1 MFHFLLYN
9 YNMMNVENRFS
20 KVELMM
26 NSIIVTV
33 ILLITAIFFW
43 PSSNNTQSNSIDKT
57 KIQIKVIVKRVN
69 IRKEP
74 TIYSKDIGDVYE
86 GEIYTVL
93 EHIDN
98 SDYYWYKITT
108 NNGITG
114 YIASDP
120 NGEYVEIISG
130 VIDRTAPVITCNKD
144 FLLFYNGEINY
155 DDVECVDDYSKCYLS
170 YDDTDSRYIKFTA
183 KDDDGNESMLY
194 VKYYN
199 VYNFYDNYFENNKFI
214 NSSFE
219 KINQEKGTII
229 KAKYQLKK
237 NIPSDSKSIN
247 YIPIITFFDENFNEI
262 DLITTKYNVDS
273 LDNDCIN
280 NANMTLKEDY
290 INSDLV
296 SGSYLCIN
304 YYFDNTD
311 SRIKYFAVG
320 FQGVENYNKDNN
332 YFANYYS
339 KYYIN

>member
-1 MFHFLLYN
+1 MS
-9 YNMMNVENRFS
+9 MENRFC

-43 PSSNNTQSNSIDKT
+43 PSSSNTQSNPIDKT
-57 KIQIKVIVKRVN
+57 KIQIKVIVKRIN

-74 TIYSKDIGDVYE
+74 TIYSDDIGDVYE

-93 EHIDN
+93 EHIDD

-130 VIDRTAPVITCNKD
+130 VIDRIPPVITCNKD

-155 DDVECVDDYSKCYLS
+155 DDVECVDNYSNCYLS
-170 YDDTDSRYIKFTA
+170 YDDANSKHIKFIA
-183 KDDDGNESMLY
+183 KDDDDNESFLY
-194 VKYYN
+194 VKYYK
-199 VYNFYDNYFENNKFI
+199 VYNFYNSYFESNNFI
-214 NSSFE
+214 NASFE
-219 KINQEKGTII
+219 RLNYEKETVI
-229 KAKYQLKK
+229 KTKYQLKK
-237 NIPSDSKSIN
+237 DIPSYSKSTN
-247 YIPIITFFDENFNEI
+247 YVPIITFFDENFNEI
-262 DLITTKYNVDS
+262 NLITTKYNVDS

-280 NANMTLKEDY
+280 NVDMTLKENY

-304 YYFDNTD
+304 YYL
-311 SRIKYFAVG
+311 Y
-320 FQGVENYNKDNN
+320 YNFLLLEIQQQN
-332 YFANYYS
+332 
-339 KYYIN
+339 I

>member
-1 MFHFLLYN
+1 MK
-9 YNMMNVENRFS
+9 NRFC

-43 PSSNNTQSNSIDKT
+43 PSSDNTQSNPIDNTKT
-57 KIQIKVIVKRVN
+57 QIKVIVKRIN
-69 IRKEP
+69 IRKDP
-74 TIYSKDIGDVYE
+74 TIYSDDIGDVYE

-93 EHIDN
+93 EHIDD

-130 VIDRTAPVITCNKD
+130 VIDRIPPVITCNKD

-155 DDVECVDDYSKCYLS
+155 DDVECVDNYSNCYLS
-170 YDDTDSRYIKFTA
+170 YDDANSKHIKFIA
-183 KDDDGNESMLY
+183 KDDDDNESFLY
-194 VKYYN
+194 VKYYK
-199 VYNFYDNYFENNKFI
+199 VYNFYNSYFESNNFI
-214 NSSFE
+214 NASFE
-219 KINQEKGTII
+219 RLNYEKETVI
-229 KAKYQLKK
+229 KTKYQLKK
-237 NIPSDSKSIN
+237 DIPSYSKSTN
-247 YIPIITFFDENFNEI
+247 YVPIITFFDENFNEI
-262 DLITTKYNVDS
+262 NLITTKYNVDS

-280 NANMTLKEDY
+280 NVDMTLKENY

-339 KYYIN
+339 KYYVN

>member
-1 MFHFLLYN
+1 M
-9 YNMMNVENRFS
+9 ENRFC

-43 PSSNNTQSNSIDKT
+43 PSSRNRQSNPIDKT
-57 KIQIKVIVKRVN
+57 KTQIKVIVKRIN

-74 TIYSKDIGDVYE
+74 TIYSDDIGDVYE

-93 EHIDN
+93 EHIDD

-130 VIDRTAPVITCNKD
+130 VIDRIPPVITCNKD

-155 DDVECVDDYSKCYLS
+155 DDVECVDNYSNCYLS
-170 YDDTDSRYIKFTA
+170 YDDANSKHIKFIA
-183 KDDDGNESMLY
+183 KDDDDNESFLY
-194 VKYYN
+194 VKYYK
-199 VYNFYDNYFENNKFI
+199 VYNFYNSYFESNNFI
-214 NSSFE
+214 NASFE
-219 KINQEKGTII
+219 RLNYEKETVI
-229 KAKYQLKK
+229 KTKYQLKK
-237 NIPSDSKSIN
+237 DIPSYSKSTN
-247 YIPIITFFDENFNEI
+247 YVPIITFFDENFNEI
-262 DLITTKYNVDS
+262 NLITTKYNVDS

-280 NANMTLKEDY
+280 NVDMTLKENY

-339 KYYIN
+339 KYYVN

>member
-1 MFHFLLYN
+1 MS
-9 YNMMNVENRFS
+9 MENRFC

-43 PSSNNTQSNSIDKT
+43 PSSSNTQSNPIDKT
-57 KIQIKVIVKRVN
+57 KTQIKVIVKRIN

-74 TIYSKDIGDVYE
+74 TIYSDDIGDVYE

-93 EHIDN
+93 EHIDD

-130 VIDRTAPVITCNKD
+130 VIDRIPPVITCNKD

-155 DDVECVDDYSKCYLS
+155 DDVECVDNYSNCYLS
-170 YDDTDSRYIKFTA
+170 YDDANFKHIKFIA
-183 KDDDGNESMLY
+183 KDDDDNESFLY
-194 VKYYN
+194 VKYYK
-199 VYNFYDNYFENNKFI
+199 VYNFYNSYFESNNFI
-214 NSSFE
+214 NASFE
-219 KINQEKGTII
+219 RLNYEKETVI
-229 KAKYQLKK
+229 KTKYQLKK
-237 NIPSDSKSIN
+237 DIPSYSKSTN
-247 YIPIITFFDENFNEI
+247 YVPIITFFDENFNEI
-262 DLITTKYNVDS
+262 NLITTKYNVDS

-280 NANMTLKEDY
+280 NVDMTLKENY

-339 KYYIN
+339 KYYVN

>member
-1 MFHFLLYN
+1 MS
-9 YNMMNVENRFS
+9 MENRFC

-43 PSSNNTQSNSIDKT
+43 PSSSNTQSNPIDKT
-57 KIQIKVIVKRVN
+57 KTQIKVIVKRIN

-74 TIYSKDIGDVYE
+74 TIYSDDIGDVYE

-93 EHIDN
+93 EHIDD

-130 VIDRTAPVITCNKD
+130 VIDRIPPVITCNKD

-155 DDVECVDDYSKCYLS
+155 DDVECVDNYSNCYLS
-170 YDDTDSRYIKFTA
+170 YDDANSKHIKFIA
-183 KDDDGNESMLY
+183 KDDDDNESFLY
-194 VKYYN
+194 VKYYK
-199 VYNFYDNYFENNKFI
+199 VYNFYNSYFESNNFI
-214 NSSFE
+214 NASFE
-219 KINQEKGTII
+219 RLNYEKETVI
-229 KAKYQLKK
+229 KTKYQLKK
-237 NIPSDSKSIN
+237 DIPSYSKSTN
-247 YIPIITFFDENFNEI
+247 YVPIITFFDENFNEI
-262 DLITTKYNVDS
+262 NLITTKYNVDS

-280 NANMTLKEDY
+280 NVDMTLKENY

-311 SRIKYFAVG
+311 SRIKYFVVG

-339 KYYIN
+339 KYYVN

>member
-1 MFHFLLYN
+1 M
-9 YNMMNVENRFS
+9 ENRFC

-43 PSSNNTQSNSIDKT
+43 PSSSNTQSNPIDKT
-57 KIQIKVIVKRVN
+57 KTQIKVIVKRIN

-74 TIYSKDIGDVYE
+74 TIYSDDIGDVYE

-93 EHIDN
+93 EHIDD

-130 VIDRTAPVITCNKD
+130 VIDRIPPVITCNKD

-155 DDVECVDDYSKCYLS
+155 DDVECVDNYSNCYLS
-170 YDDTDSRYIKFTA
+170 YDDANSKHIKFIA
-183 KDDDGNESMLY
+183 KDDDDNESFLY
-194 VKYYN
+194 VKYYK
-199 VYNFYDNYFENNKFI
+199 VYNFYNSYFESNNFI
-214 NSSFE
+214 NASFE
-219 KINQEKGTII
+219 RLNYEKETVI
-229 KAKYQLKK
+229 KTKYQLKK
-237 NIPSDSKSIN
+237 DIPSYSKSTN
-247 YIPIITFFDENFNEI
+247 YVPIITFFDENFNEI
-262 DLITTKYNVDS
+262 NLITTKYNVDS

-280 NANMTLKEDY
+280 NVDMTLKENY

-296 SGSYLCIN
+296 SGSYLYIN

-339 KYYIN
+339 KYYVN

>member
-1 MFHFLLYN
+1 MS
-9 YNMMNVENRFS
+9 MENRFC

-33 ILLITAIFFW
+33 ILLIAAIFFW
-43 PSSNNTQSNSIDKT
+43 PSSSNTQSNPIDKT
-57 KIQIKVIVKRVN
+57 KTQIKVIVKRIN

-74 TIYSKDIGDVYE
+74 TIYSDDIGDVYE

-93 EHIDN
+93 EHIDD

-130 VIDRTAPVITCNKD
+130 VIDRIPPVITCNKD

-155 DDVECVDDYSKCYLS
+155 DDVECVDNYSNCYLS
-170 YDDTDSRYIKFTA
+170 YDDANSKHIKFIA
-183 KDDDGNESMLY
+183 KDDDDNESFLY
-194 VKYYN
+194 VKYYK
-199 VYNFYDNYFENNKFI
+199 VYNFYNSYFESNNFI
-214 NSSFE
+214 NASFE
-219 KINQEKGTII
+219 RLNYEKETVI
-229 KAKYQLKK
+229 KTKYQLKK
-237 NIPSDSKSIN
+237 DIPSYSKSTN
-247 YIPIITFFDENFNEI
+247 YVPIITFFDENFNEI
-262 DLITTKYNVDS
+262 NLITTKYNVDS

-280 NANMTLKEDY
+280 NVDMTLKENY

-339 KYYIN
+339 KYYVN